1 MEARDRDPDAS
12 EPTEAPAAPPR
23 ALRAYVALVILA
35 GAVMLLH
42 SAATL
47 IKLSHPWQWM
57 LLGGCGIVTGS
68 FAVNIAFV
76 SASISV
82 ADTFS
87 IATALLFGPGAAAVV
102 LATDTGVLSLR
113 KGHRW
118 DRVAFNMAAPALS
131 IWTAAQ
137 VFFGISGGGP
147 LAQGHLPAASLIGPL
162 ACLTLVYFALNSGF
176 TAVAVGLEARRSVFR
191 IWREHFLW
199 LAIGYLAAGS
209 MAFCVV
215 LLCQLFSLVAVIVV
229 APLLAVF
236 YLTFRSS
243 FGRVEDAKRHLG
255 DLDRLYL
262 STVET
267 LAMAIDAKDDVTHNH
282 VRRVQ
287 AYAIGLARALGVTD
301 DLTIKAIEAA
311 ALLHD
316 TGKLAVPEHILNKPG
331 KLTESEFEQM
341 KMHVDVGAD
350 ILSLVEFP
358 YPVVPIVR
366 CHHENWDGSGY
377 PRALSGQDIPLG
389 ARILSVV
396 DCYDALTSDRPYRR
410 RMTEEAALGIL
421 RERRGRMYDPDVVD
435 TFIAVYQS
443 IVVDLP
449 DMPEHR
455 QALKRISESQ
465 SQSRSGLEVSQP
477 AQAAA
482 ATGNVLAF
490 VSLSR
495 LAKGEVTVADVLA
508 LSSNLIR
515 DIVPGA
521 TGAWYLADESS
532 DRLTVVD
539 SFGPAA
545 GSLAGATIGIGDRL
559 SGWVAATR
567 QAVFDSD
574 AALDFDASPHDGG
587 TLANLQRCTSVPL
600 MLGTTLVGVLSVYGA
615 AGVCDQNRGRLL
627 EMVAPHVASALHA
640 AKAASAARV
649 GAAGRTAESTAPGRE
664 SHLTLIH

>member
-1 MEARDRDPDAS
+1 MESGDRDPRAA
-12 EPTEAPAAPPR
+12 EPTKAPAAPPR
-23 ALRAYVALVILA
+23 ALRVYVALVILA
-35 GAVMLLH
+35 GAVTLVH
-42 SAATL
+42 SAGTL
-47 IKLSHPWQWM
+47 IQLSHPWQWV

-102 LATDTGVLSLR
+102 LATDTGVLSWR

-131 IWTAAQ
+131 IWIAAQ
-137 VFFGISGGGP
+137 VFFRITGVGP
-147 LAQGHLPAASLIGPL
+147 LAQGRLPAASLIGPL
-162 ACLTLVYFALNSGF
+162 ACLTLVYFVLNSGF
-176 TAVAVGLEARRSVFR
+176 TAVAVGLEAKRSVLR

-215 LLCQLFSLVAVIVV
+215 LLSQLFSLVAVIVV
-229 APLLAVF
+229 VPLLAVF
-236 YLTFRSS
+236 YLTFQSS

-301 DLTIKAIEAA
+301 EPTIKAIEAA

-331 KLTESEFEQM
+331 KLTESEFEKM
-341 KMHVDVGAD
+341 KLHVDVGAD

-377 PRALSGQDIPLG
+377 PRGLSGQDIPLG

-396 DCYDALTSDRPYRR
+396 DCYVALTSDRPYRR

-421 RERRGRMYDPDVVD
+421 RERSGSMYDPDVVD

-465 SQSRSGLEVSQP
+465 SQSRSGLAVSQM
-477 AQAAA
+477 AQPAAA
-482 ATGNVLAF
+482 SGDVLAF

-495 LAKGEVTVADVLA
+495 LAKGEVTVEDVLA

-521 TGAWYLADESS
+521 TGAWYLADESNC
-532 DRLTVVD
+532 LTVVD

-545 GSLAGATIGIGDRL
+545 GLLAGATISVGDRL

-574 AALDFDASPHDGG
+574 AALDFDASPHGG
-587 TLANLQRCTSVPL
+587 AVPANLQRCTSVPL

-615 AGVCDQNRGRLL
+615 AGACDQNRGRLL

-640 AKAASAARV
+640 AKSASGARV
-649 GAAGRTAESTAPGRE
+649 GAAARTDESTAQARAGQ
-664 SHLTLIH
+664 LTLIH

>member
-1 MEARDRDPDAS
+1 MERRDPQRQDS
-12 EPTEAPAAPPR
+12 IEAPAAPPR
-23 ALRAYVALVILA
+23 ALRLYVGLVILA
-35 GAVMLLH
+35 GAVMLIH
-42 SAATL
+42 SVGTL
-47 IKLSHPWQWM
+47 FKLSHPWQWM
-57 LLGGCGIVTGS
+57 LLGGCGILTGS

-102 LATDTGVLSLR
+102 LATDTGVLSWR

-118 DRVAFNMAAPALS
+118 DRVAFNMAAPPLS
-131 IWTAAQ
+131 IWVAAH
-137 VFFGISGGGP
+137 VFFRIAGVAP
-147 LAQGHLPAASLIGPL
+147 LAQGRLPAASFIGPL
-162 ACLTLVYFALNSGF
+162 ACLTLVYFVLNSGF
-176 TAVAVGLEARRSVFR
+176 TAVAVGLEAKRPALK

-215 LLCQLFSLVAVIVV
+215 LLSQLFSLVAVIVV

-236 YLTFRSS
+236 YLTFQSS

-287 AYAIGLARALGVTD
+287 AYAIGLARALGVAD
-301 DLTIKAIEAA
+301 ESTIKAIEAA

-331 KLTESEFEQM
+331 KLTESEFEKM
-341 KMHVDVGAD
+341 KLHVDVGAD

-377 PRALSGQDIPLG
+377 PRGLSGEDIPLG

-410 RMTEEAALGIL
+410 RLTDEAALDIL
-421 RERRGRMYDPDVVD
+421 RQRRGSMYDPDVVD
-435 TFIAVYQS
+435 RFIAVYRT
-443 IVVDLP
+443 ITVDLP
-449 DMPEHR
+449 DVPEHR

-465 SQSRSGLEVSQP
+465 SLPRLSPEVSQA
-477 AQAAA
+477 AQAVGASRD
-482 ATGNVLAF
+482 VLAF
-490 VSLSR
+490 VSLAR
-495 LAKGEVTVADVLA
+495 LAKGDATIGDVLA
-508 LSSNLIR
+508 LSSNLIL
-515 DIVPGA
+515 DIVPDA
-521 TGAWYLADESS
+521 SGAWYLPNGTD
-532 DRLTVVD
+532 DRLTAVD
-539 SFGPAA
+539 AFGPSAA
-545 GSLAGATIGIGDRL
+545 SLAGATMGIGERL
-559 SGWVAATR
+559 SGWVAASR

-574 AALDFDASPHDGG
+574 AALDFDGCPHETNPD
-587 TLANLQRCTSVPL
+587 LRRCTSVPL
-600 MLGTTLVGVLSVYGA
+600 MLGTTLVGVLSVYSA
-615 AGVCDQNRGRLL
+615 AGACEQNRGRLL
-627 EMVAPHVASALHA
+627 EMVAPHVAAALHA
-640 AKAASAARV
+640 ARVASGSRVETAALSATNSGTSA
-649 GAAGRTAESTAPGRE
+649 RE
-664 SHLTLIH
+664 SLASVH